1 MEEPGYNKASA
12 VFQNNGCIIE
22 CVPVDK
28 DGLCTEKLLGE
39 TDIGGIYCT
48 PSHQFPTGSVLT
60 ISRRYELLK
69 WAEEQD
75 SFVLEDDY
83 DSELQYYTKPIPYQ
97 QSIDNHDRVIYFGTF
112 SKALSPSIRMGYMI
126 LPKRLLE
133 KYHQLFN
140 YYNSTVPLLNQYVI
154 GSLIEDGQYD
164 RHIRRLSNIFRK
176 RMTCFCKEISKN
188 LSPIKVIGNSRAQYC
203 LLEFPPN
210 LKQEEL
216 IRKAEINGVKV
227 YSTMQFWQEKADC
240 PPNTLFMGL
249 CKIKVEDIPDCVTRL
264 KNAWAEVL
272 YY

>member
-83 DSELQYYTKPIPYQ
+83 DSELQYYTKPI
-97 QSIDNHDRVIYFGTF
+97 
-112 SKALSPSIRMGYMI
+112 
-126 LPKRLLE
+126 
-133 KYHQLFN
+133 
-140 YYNSTVPLLNQYVI
+140 
-154 GSLIEDGQYD
+154 
-164 RHIRRLSNIFRK
+164 
-176 RMTCFCKEISKN
+176 C
-188 LSPIKVIGNSRAQYC
+188 
-203 LLEFPPN
+203 
-210 LKQEEL
+210 
-216 IRKAEINGVKV
+216 
-227 YSTMQFWQEKADC
+227 
-240 PPNTLFMGL
+240 
-249 CKIKVEDIPDCVTRL
+249 
-264 KNAWAEVL
+264 
-272 YY
+272 